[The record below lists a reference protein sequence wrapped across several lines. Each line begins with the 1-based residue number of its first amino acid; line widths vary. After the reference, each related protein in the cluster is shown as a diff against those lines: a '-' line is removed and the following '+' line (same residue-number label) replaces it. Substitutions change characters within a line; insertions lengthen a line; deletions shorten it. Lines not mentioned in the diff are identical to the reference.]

1 MPLTHLEPIAF
12 IPTLN
17 ADAARTF
24 YEKTLGLTFEYDD
37 NFAMVFR
44 LGTPKIMLR
53 VIRVQGDFTPQP
65 FGIFGWESPD
75 VEADVK
81 ALTARGIE
89 FLRFGYFEQDAYGI
103 WTAPNGN
110 KVAWFKDPDGNTL
123 SISSHEQ
130 KPQKCYVLRNT

>member
-1 MPLTHLEPIAF
+1 MSLTHHEPIAF
-12 IPTLN
+12 IPTLDTK
-17 ADAARTF
+17 ASRAF
-24 YEKTLGLTFEYDD
+24 YETTLGLTFEYDD

-44 LGTPKIMLR
+44 VGTSKIMLR

-75 VEADVK
+75 VEADVTT
-81 ALTARGIE
+81 LTARGVE
-89 FLRFGYFEQDAYGI
+89 FLRFPYFEQDALGI

-123 SISSHEQ
+123 SLSSHS
-130 KPQKCYVLRNT
+130 

>member
-1 MPLTHLEPIAF
+1 MSLTTHEPIAF
-12 IPTLN
+12 IPTL
-17 ADAARTF
+17 DAKASRAF

-44 LGTPKIMLR
+44 VGTSNIMLR

-75 VEADVK
+75 VEADVTT
-81 ALTARGIE
+81 LTASGVE
-89 FLRFGYFEQDAYGI
+89 FLRFPYFEQDALGI

-123 SISSHEQ
+123 SISSHS
-130 KPQKCYVLRNT
+130 